1 MSAPKA
7 TASGV
12 VGAILGIVGMSA
24 IAGILVTAMVT
35 PALAV
40 TGIAANNSIGMFE
53 NLPSYI
59 KPDALAQKTNI
70 YATRTDGTPLLLASV
85 FEQDREEVG
94 WDQIS
99 QYVKDAV
106 IATEDPRFYTHG
118 GVDIGSTLRAA
129 VGNAAGTSESGAST
143 ISMQYVKNI
152 LVQKAEAIAD
162 PAERDAA
169 YDEATKTTP
178 DRKLKEIKLAIG
190 LEKEYSKD
198 DILLGYLNIAPFG
211 GRVYGIQSA
220 SQYYFGVNAS
230 DLTIAQAASLV
241 ATVNEPNGLRIDVPA
256 DQGSNIADNQAR
268 RDKDVLPAMLK
279 EHKITQAQYDEAI
292 ATPVTPNI
300 VQPSTGC
307 QTANSIAAGFFCDY
321 VTHIVKNDP
330 AFGADEDT
338 RWTNFKTGGYQ
349 IYTTLDVDMQFA
361 AMNSMNANVP
371 KSYDFDLGSS
381 LVTVQPGTGK
391 VLAMVQN
398 KDFSADPEV
407 TAADPTMSAVNYSTD
422 FAYGGSTGFQVGSTY
437 KIFTLAEWLKTGH
450 SLNDVISGNAGTLN
464 LAQFRDSC
472 TGGNG
477 GTYSVKNDGG
487 SNPGNVTVKRATTD
501 SVNLVFLRMA
511 QKLDQCEIRKTA
523 EAFGVH
529 RADGNAL
536 GENPADVLGTNE
548 IAPLTM
554 AGAFAAVANGGVYC
568 TPIAIEKIL
577 DSAGNELPIPQS
589 TCSKA
594 VEPNIAATMIDALK
608 TVINGGTG
616 RASNPNDGTPLFGK
630 TGTTD
635 SEKDTWFVGASTKLA
650 TAVWVGNVVGT
661 VSIRNT
667 RIDGQSGGDV
677 RHSIWRTYMTQADEK
692 YGGDEFPAPDSTLVN
707 GIQVGIPNV
716 AGMTIDAAK
725 AAITAAGFDFQD
737 GGPIDSYSAA
747 GVVDSSSPSGSAS
760 KGSTIT
766 VFTSNGQL
774 RTVPDVTNKTLTEA
788 RALIAAAGIDPGQI
802 SVVGPAA
809 ANSVVV
815 STSPAPGSPIHAT
828 GQPLQV
834 ATR

>member
-59 KPDALAQKTNI
+59 KPDALAEKTSI
-70 YATRTDGTPLLLASV
+70 YATQSDGTPILLASV
-85 FEQDREEVG
+85 FEQNREEVG

-118 GVDIGSTLRAA
+118 GVDIASTLRAA
-129 VGNAAGTSESGAST
+129 AGNALETSASGAST
-143 ISMQYVKNI
+143 ISMQYVRNI
-152 LVQKAEAIAD
+152 QVQKAEAIQD
-162 PAERDAA
+162 EAERDAA
-169 YDEATKTTP
+169 YAEATKTTV

-190 LEKEYSKD
+190 LEKEFSKD

-220 SQYYFGVNAS
+220 AQYYFGVNAS
-230 DLTIAQAASLV
+230 DLTVAQAASLI
-241 ATVNEPNGLRIDVPA
+241 ATVNEPNGLRID
-256 DQGSNIADNQAR
+256 QEENIADNQAR

-307 QTANSIAAGFFCDY
+307 QTANTIGAGFFCDY

-349 IYTTLDVDMQFA
+349 IYTTLDVDLQNA
-361 AMNSMNANVP
+361 AMNAMNENVP

-398 KDFSADPEV
+398 KDFSDDPEV
-407 TAADPTMSAVNYSTD
+407 TAVNTGASAINYSTD
-422 FAYGGSTGFQVGSTY
+422 YKYGGSTGFQVGSTY

-450 SLNDVISGNAGTLN
+450 SLGDIINGNPGTLN
-464 LAQFRDSC
+464 LAQFADSC

-487 SNPGNVTVKRATTD
+487 AAPGNVTVMKATAD
-501 SVNLVFLRMA
+501 SVNLAFLRMA

-529 RADGNAL
+529 RADGNPL

-554 AGAFAAVANGGVYC
+554 AAAFAAVANEGTYC
-568 TPIAIEKIL
+568 SPIAIDKIL
-577 DSAGNELPIPQS
+577 DSQGNELPPPAS
-589 TCSKA
+589 TCSQA
-594 VEPNIAATMIDALK
+594 VDPNIAAAMTTALQG
-608 TVINGGTG
+608 VINGGT
-616 RASNPNDGTPLFGK
+616 ATQSNPNDGIPHFGK

-635 SEKDTWFVGASTKLA
+635 SEKDTWFVGASTELA

-667 RIDGQSGGDV
+667 SIAGQSGGNV
-677 RHSIWRTYMTQADEK
+677 RHSIWKQYMTDADGK
-692 YGGDEFPAPDSTLVN
+692 YGGNAFPEADSSLRN
-707 GIQVGIPNV
+707 GVQVSIPNV
-716 AGMTIDAAK
+716 AGMSLDAARS
-725 AAITAAGFDFQD
+725 ALTTAGFDFQD
-737 GGPIDSYSAA
+737 GGAIDSTQAS
-747 GVVDSSSPSGSAS
+747 GLVDSSSPSGQAS
-760 KGSTIT
+760 KGSTVT

-774 RTVPDVTNKTLTEA
+774 RSVPNVVGMSPEA
-788 RALIAAAGIDPGQI
+788 ARSAITGAGIAGDQIVFDGPSSGNGVKVTATNPGA
-802 SVVGPAA
+802 G
-809 ANSVVV
+809 N
-815 STSPAPGSPIHAT
+815 PIRYGTDKLRVTTKA
-828 GQPLQV
+828 G
-834 ATR
+834 

>member
-1 MSAPKA
+1 
-7 TASGV
+7 
-12 VGAILGIVGMSA
+12 
-24 IAGILVTAMVT
+24 
-35 PALAV
+35 
-40 TGIAANNSIGMFE
+40 
-53 NLPSYI
+53 
-59 KPDALAQKTNI
+59 
-70 YATRTDGTPLLLASV
+70 
-85 FEQDREEVG
+85 
-94 WDQIS
+94 
-99 QYVKDAV
+99 
-106 IATEDPRFYTHG
+106 
-118 GVDIGSTLRAA
+118 
-129 VGNAAGTSESGAST
+129 
-143 ISMQYVKNI
+143 MQYVKNI

-178 DRKLKEIKLAIG
+178 DRKLKEMKLAIG

-220 SQYYFGVNAS
+220 AQYYFGVNAS
-230 DLTIAQAASLV
+230 DLTVAQAASLV

-256 DQGSNIADNQAR
+256 DQGTNIADNQAR
-268 RDKDVLPAMLK
+268 RDKDVLPSMLK

-330 AFGADEDT
+330 AFGADEET

-361 AMNSMNANVP
+361 AMNAVNANVP
-371 KSYDFDLGSS
+371 KTYDFDLGTS

-407 TAADPTMSAVNYSTD
+407 TAADPTTSAVNYSTD
-422 FAYGGSTGFQVGSTY
+422 FDYGGSTGFQVGSTY

-450 SLNDVISGNAGTLN
+450 SLNDVINGNAGTLN

-487 SNPGNVTVKRATTD
+487 SNPGNVTVKAATTN
-501 SVNLVFLRMA
+501 SVNLAFLRMA

-529 RADGNAL
+529 RADGAPL

-568 TPIAIEKIL
+568 TPIAIDKIL

-589 TCSKA
+589 TCSQA
-594 VEPNIAATMIDALK
+594 VEPNIAATMINALA
-608 TVINGGTG
+608 TVIAPGGTAS
-616 RASNPNDGTPLFGK
+616 ASNPNDGIPHFGK

-650 TAVWVGNVVGT
+650 TAVWVGNVVGS

-667 RIDGQSGGDV
+667 TIDGQSGGNV

-692 YGGDEFPAPDSTLVN
+692 YGGDDFPAADSTLVN
-707 GIQVGIPNV
+707 GIQVSIPSV

-737 GGPIDSYSAA
+737 GGPIDSYAAA

-774 RTVPDVTNKTLTEA
+774 RTVPDVANKSLADA
-788 RALIAAAGIDPGQI
+788 RALVAAAGIDPNQI
-802 SVVGPAA
+802 TVTGPNA
-809 ANSVVV
+809 ANAQVV
-815 STSPAPGSPIHAT
+815 SISPTAGSPIHAT
-828 GQPLQV
+828 GQPIQI
-834 ATR
+834 TTK